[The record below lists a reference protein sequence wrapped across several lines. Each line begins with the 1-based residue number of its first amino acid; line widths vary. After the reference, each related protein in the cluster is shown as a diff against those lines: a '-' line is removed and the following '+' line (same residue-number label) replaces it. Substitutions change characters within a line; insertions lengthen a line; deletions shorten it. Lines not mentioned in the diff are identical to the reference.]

1 MLYPKNIEQK
11 LGFDKIRELL
21 RMRCVSTLGQEYV
34 DKIRFSDDYEIVKK
48 LTSQT
53 AEFQKILTIES
64 GFPSQN
70 FIDAKQS
77 LKKAAI
83 EGAFLTEDEF
93 FEVKLSLNTIQE
105 CMVFLKNKPAEEYPY
120 LQEITQYV
128 TIDKDLLKS
137 INQIIDD
144 RGKLRDNAS
153 PELQSIRR
161 EILSQLSSLRKTL
174 ESIMKSARAS
184 GFVAEDANFTVSGG
198 RMVIPIKAEH
208 KRKIK
213 GFVHD
218 ESATGQ
224 TVYLEPAEV
233 LDLNNGVRELEN
245 KEKREIVRI
254 LTNLTNTLR
263 PHVSILQ
270 KGYIFL
276 GMVDFI
282 RAKAQFAIDI
292 DAINPYFRKNTLVQW
307 RNAKHPLLY
316 LSHKEQKKPVV
327 PLNIALDNEK
337 RILVISGPNAGGK
350 SISLKTVGLLQFMY
364 QCGLLVPMQ
373 EGSEMGIFKSVFI
386 DIGDE
391 QSLENDLST
400 YSSHLTNMR
409 QFANFA
415 DKDTLFLIDEFGTGT
430 EPKLGGAIAEAILE
444 TLYETN
450 AFGMVNTHYGNLK
463 IFAQSKPHIIN
474 GAMRFDT
481 DKLEPLYMLEI
492 GQAGSS
498 FAFEIA
504 QKIGL
509 PKKVLA
515 KAKEKLGT
523 KEINYDKLLKELE
536 TEKKMLSDQNQAL
549 FVRENQLKIQ
559 LEKYTKLNTTL
570 ETDKKKIIN
579 AAKLE
584 AKNLLQNTNKQIE
597 QTIRDI
603 RENQA
608 DKEKTKVIRQKLE
621 KFTEENAPEILPTED
636 NEEDNEDV
644 LEVVGGEILVGDFV
658 RLIGHTTI
666 GQVLS
671 MRGKDAEI
679 SIGELKS
686 NIKISRLEKISRKN
700 AKKVKKPFAKETS
713 KKTGLDINE
722 KAAYA
727 SFSLDLRG
735 MRGDDA
741 VAKVE
746 SFVDNA
752 ILVGYSELRI
762 IHGKGD
768 GILRKLI
775 REKLKEYKQVASV
788 ADEHADRGGAGS
800 TIVQMK

>member
-105 CMVFLKNKPAEEYPY
+105 CMVFLKNKPVEEYPY

-536 TEKKMLSDQNQAL
+536 TEKKTLSDQNQAL

-621 KFTEENAPEILPTED
+621 KFTEENAPEILPTEES
-636 NEEDNEDV
+636 EEDNEDV

>member
-11 LGFDKIRELL
+11 IGFDKIRELL
-21 RMRCVSTLGQEYV
+21 RLRCVSTLGQEYV

-83 EGAFLTEDEF
+83 EGSFLTEEEF

-105 CMVFLKNKPAEEYPY
+105 CMLFLKNKPAEEYPY

-128 TIDKDLLKS
+128 SIDKDLLKS

-161 EILSQLSSLRKTL
+161 EILSQMGSLRKTL

-184 GFVAEDANFTVSGG
+184 GFVAEDANFTVSSG

-233 LDLNNGVRELEN
+233 LDLNNGIRELEN
-245 KEKREIVRI
+245 KEKREIIRI
-254 LTNLTNTLR
+254 LTNLTTTLR

-282 RAKAQFAIDI
+282 RAKAQFALDI

-316 LSHKEQKKPVV
+316 LSHKEQKKPIV
-327 PLNIALDNEK
+327 PLNITLNEDK

-350 SISLKTVGLLQFMY
+350 SISLKTEGLLQFMY

-373 EGSEMGIFKSVFI
+373 EGSEMGIFKSIFI

-450 AFGMVNTHYGNLK
+450 AYGMVNTHYGNLK
-463 IFAQSKPHIIN
+463 IFAQSKPNIAN

-536 TEKKMLSDQNQAL
+536 NEKKALSDQNQAL
-549 FVRENQLKIQ
+549 FVRENQMKIQ
-559 LEKYTKLNTTL
+559 LEKYTKLNTIL

-584 AKNLLQNTNKQIE
+584 AKILLQNTNKQIE

-621 KFTEENAPEILPTED
+621 KFTEENAPEILP
-636 NEEDNEDV
+636 NEENKEEDDDV

-658 RLIGHTTI
+658 RLIGQTTI

-686 NIKISRLEKISRKN
+686 NIKLNRLEKISRKN
-700 AKKVKKPFAKETS
+700 AKKIKKPFAKEVS
-713 KKTGLDINE
+713 KKTGVDINE
-722 KAAYA
+722 KAAYG

-775 REKLKEYKQVASV
+775 REKLKEYKQVASM